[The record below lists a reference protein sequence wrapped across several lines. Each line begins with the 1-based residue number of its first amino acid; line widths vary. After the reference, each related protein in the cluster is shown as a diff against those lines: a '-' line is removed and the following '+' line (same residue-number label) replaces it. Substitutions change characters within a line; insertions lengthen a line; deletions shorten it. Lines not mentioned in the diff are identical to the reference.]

1 MMKSL
6 IIEFDTQD
14 ESLLLALFKKLKV
27 KAIHIAEKAYEKGDI
42 ISDTLKT
49 PSKII
54 LNDEDDLEE
63 QAFVQNA
70 LQQKYVLTGQWEQ
83 KTDDERQDLV
93 LAEMMLYEQ
102 QRSDYKIMTA
112 EESETFYTTL
122 KKQLYANT
130 AD

>member
-6 IIEFDTQD
+6 IIEFDPQD

-122 KKQLYANT
+122 KQQLYANT

>member
-27 KAIHIAEKAYEKGDI
+27 KAINIAEKAYEKGDI

>member
-6 IIEFDTQD
+6 IIEFDPQD

-27 KAIHIAEKAYEKGDI
+27 KSIHIAEKAYEKGDI

>member
-27 KAIHIAEKAYEKGDI
+27 KAINIAEKAYEKGDI
-42 ISDTLKT
+42 ISDTLTT

>member
-42 ISDTLKT
+42 ISETLKI

>member
-6 IIEFDTQD
+6 IIEFDPQD

-27 KAIHIAEKAYEKGDI
+27 KAINIAEKAYEKGDI
-42 ISDTLKT
+42 ISDTLTT